1 MVQYLPNQIDA
12 ANLAYHYTA
21 EQTAYGIYYRRNG
34 NDDQFPAGF
43 YESESQPAS
52 NVSNSLPT
60 IALSI
65 CVFKGFPLDYQKYRH
80 AGLCL
85 RPDDGGTAMMIHT
98 TGPNTAYELQTKDN
112 FIPSKS
118 LSFAKE
124 VTVGTIRTPMTKAR
138 LAALIYE
145 TPIDNRNAEF
155 NCLIWVGDA
164 LERLA
169 AAGYITKEECTGG
182 IDKMVEATMEAEEE
196 PEPGD
201 PA

>member
-1 MVQYLPNQIDA
+1 MSN
-12 ANLAYHYTA
+12 YHLRTSSH
-21 EQTAYGIYYRRNG
+21 
-34 NDDQFPAGF
+34 PV
-43 YESESQPAS
+43 SSQPAS

-60 IALSI
+60 ITLSI
-65 CVFKGFPLDYQKYRH
+65 CVFKGFPLDYQEYRH
-80 AGLCL
+80 AGLCF
-85 RPDDGGTAMMIHT
+85 RPDGGTAMMIHT

-112 FIPSKS
+112 FNPSKS

-124 VTVGTIRTPMTKAR
+124 VTVGKIRTPMTKAR
-138 LAALIYE
+138 LAALIYQ
-145 TPIDNRNAEF
+145 TPIDNRNPEF
-155 NCLIWVGDA
+155 NCLLWVGDA

-182 IDKMVEATMEAEEE
+182 IEKMVDATMEAEEE